1 MKIGLAGPISL
12 GDVERFLSP
21 GQELSGREMRGAS
34 LLVSLIEELLEM
46 GHEVSVYST
55 EQSLELKNGVMDVLT
70 GPRFRLI
77 RVPLRRSGVRSD
89 RGLRG
94 RILDLFL
101 FERRAL
107 KNAIVEDS
115 PDVVHA
121 HWSYEFSWAAL
132 DSGRPSLI
140 TCHDAPLT
148 ILRLDPSLYRVG
160 RLMMAYKVLKRASSL
175 TAVSPY
181 LLPELNF
188 FTKKRFEVIPNPLPK
203 SIFETGGFRTF
214 PERRSGRLRV
224 VMIINGWSV
233 WKNAECGMM
242 ALAELKKNVKD
253 VELMLIGP
261 GFGPGEHAEKWARSV
276 GLENI
281 FIFEGAKRYA
291 EVQSYLSDADLLV
304 HPALEESFGM
314 TIAEAMAFGIP
325 VVAGASSGAVP
336 WVTGDGAAGLL
347 VDVCSPIEIAMAAQ
361 RLLQDV
367 ALYAKCSFSGFS
379 RAKDFFSAKV
389 VANRYIEKY
398 REVIGIGENT
408 AHVGKVKMC

>member
-1 MKIGLAGPISL
+1 MKIGLAGPIAL

-21 GQELSGREMRGAS
+21 GQVLNGREMKGSS
-34 LLVSLIEELLEM
+34 LLISLIEELLGM
-46 GHEVSVYST
+46 GYEVSVYST
-55 EQSLELKNGVMDVLT
+55 EQSLELKKGVVDVLT

-89 RGLRG
+89 RGVRG

-107 KNAIVEDS
+107 KRVIVEDA
-115 PDVVHA
+115 PDVVHS

-140 TCHDAPLT
+140 TCHDAPLR

-160 RLMMAYKVLKRASSL
+160 RLLMAYKVLKRASSL

-181 LLPELNF
+181 LLPELSF
-188 FTKKRFEVIPNPLPK
+188 FTRKHVEVIPNPIPRAVLK
-203 SIFETGGFRTF
+203 TGGYRTF

-233 WKNAECGMM
+233 WKNAECGMK
-242 ALAELKKNVKD
+242 ALVELKNNLND
-253 VELMLIGP
+253 VDLMLIGP
-261 GFGPGEHAEKWARSV
+261 DFGPGERAEKWARSV
-276 GLENI
+276 GLEKN
-281 FIFEGAKRYA
+281 FLFAGAMRYN
-291 EVQSYLSDADLLV
+291 EVQSSLSDADLLV

-314 TIAEAMAFGIP
+314 TIAEAMALGIP

-347 VDVCSPIEIAMAAQ
+347 VDIRSPREIATAAQ
-361 RLLQDV
+361 RLLQDTT
-367 ALYAKCSFSGFS
+367 LYAKCSLSGFN
-379 RAKDFFSAKV
+379 RAKEIFSAQAV
-389 VANRYIEKY
+389 TNRYVEKY
-398 REVIGIGENT
+398 REIIGSSEST
-408 AHVGKVKMC
+408 AHADRVKMC